1 MKKLVFALFL
11 LGCAGGGYYWYALNH
26 PVQDSNLIFG
36 NADIREADAA
46 FEGQGRIVRI
56 LHDEGERVKAGE
68 VLAELDGKQLAL
80 KLDAARIT
88 LRLSEEKLRR
98 LRNGNRKEDVEA
110 ALHRLR
116 EAQENYRLLELEYH
130 RKKGVFE
137 KTGGSGISRQELDAA
152 EGALKR
158 SGEAVNTLKA
168 QHDLM
173 VNGSREED
181 ISIAEIEIEAQKK
194 NIEILED
201 QLARMRLLAPSDGV
215 IRTRLVEL
223 GDMAGPSK
231 TAFTILLSDRKWVRA
246 YIDEPRLSRVRT
258 GMPVTVTIDS
268 LDRALEGTVG
278 FISDVAEFTPKNV
291 ETSELR
297 TSLVYEVRIVVKDPG
312 DDLRMGVPVTVELG
326 L

>member
-1 MKKLVFALFL
+1 MKKMVFALFL
-11 LGCAGGGYYWYALNH
+11 LLCAGGGYYWYTLNQ
-26 PVQDSNLIFG
+26 PVQDSRLIFG

-46 FEGQGRIVRI
+46 FEGQGRIIRI
-56 LHDEGERVKAGE
+56 LHDEGDRVKAGE
-68 VLAELDGKQLAL
+68 VLAELDSKQLEL
-80 KLDAARIT
+80 QLDAARIA
-88 LRLSEEKLRR
+88 LRLSEER
-98 LRNGNRKEDVEA
+98 LRKFQNGNRKEDVEA

-116 EAQENYRLLELEYH
+116 EAQESHHLLELEYH
-130 RKKGVFE
+130 RKKGVFD

-158 SGEAVNTLKA
+158 AGEAVNTLKA

-173 VNGSREED
+173 VNGTREED
-181 ISIAEIEIEAQKK
+181 IAIAEIEVAAQKK

-201 QLARMRLLAPSDGV
+201 QISRTRLLAPADGV
-215 IRTRLVEL
+215 IRTRLAEI
-223 GDMAGPSK
+223 GDMAGPAK
-231 TAFTILLSDRKWVRA
+231 TVFTILLSDRKWVRA

-258 GMPVTVTIDS
+258 GMPVTVRIDS
-268 LDRALEGTVG
+268 LSQALEGTVG

-297 TSLVYEVRIVVKDPG
+297 TSLVYEVRIIVKDPG

-326 L
+326 N